1 MAHDATVAGRQRP
14 PSMPDGTEGRFGECG
29 TEPRVPPPGLS
40 GAMLPGTLVVAGTER
55 SPAGEVPGA
64 REDAHVDAD
73 LSDHHL
79 RGPLFH
85 TGDRTDPLQVL
96 GKGGEKQANLLADGL
111 DGLLDVV
118 DMRQDLAEEKG
129 VMRAKA
135 PTERLPEG
143 GELLAERAAREVG
156 QCVGIRGPAHE
167 GIKHRAPRHP
177 EARSIMRSMVPS
189 LCETP

>member
-1 MAHDATVAGRQRP
+1 MVMHGFEADAVALTLESLQRPVLGALGVAAVVVVVAEVLVRRVPCQHVVDRDEHGVGDCNHGLLVPAMAHDATVAGRQRP

-73 LSDHHL
+73 HSDHYL

-85 TGDRTDPLQVL
+85 TGDRTDPVRCQSLSV
-96 GKGGEKQANLLADGL
+96 
-111 DGLLDVV
+111 
-118 DMRQDLAEEKG
+118 
-129 VMRAKA
+129 A
-135 PTERLPEG
+135 PCRERP
-143 GELLAERAAREVG
+143 
-156 QCVGIRGPAHE
+156 
-167 GIKHRAPRHP
+167 
-177 EARSIMRSMVPS
+177 
-189 LCETP
+189 